1 MSENRI
7 NIINFI
13 RAVEPRM
20 PMDLAGTLQKEIA
33 LVNSHDLPATWLIQY
48 DALLDPA
55 FTDQLKALDK
65 KHEIGLWFEV
75 VQPMAEDAGIPW
87 RGRYPWDWHAHVG
100 FSVGYT
106 PAEREKLA
114 DVFMARFYRE
124 FGYYPRSV
132 GSWFIDAH
140 LLGYLSDKYGITAS
154 CNCKDQWGTDG
165 YTLWGG
171 YYNHAYYPSRKN
183 VMTPAQTAENQ
194 IPVPV
199 FRMLGSD
206 PIYQYTAADNG
217 NGQEVITLEPVY
229 TGTSGGGGIP
239 AWVRW
244 FFKTNFETPQFD
256 FGYTQVGQENPFG
269 WEKIR
274 DGLTDQLA
282 EVARLAREGHAKVE
296 TLGDSGDWYRKTHTL
311 TSAAA
316 IYAQE
321 DWRGQGNQSIWYYNR
336 FYRVNLFM
344 EQDTFRLRDVH
355 RFDEHYVERYLT
367 EICPGET
374 CEYDT
379 LPIMDGGRWS
389 SAQITPGIFPMVLNE
404 EEEWETPSVL
414 SMTPEKTEDNGLVVH
429 LSLEGGLRMD
439 IVMAERTLSFR
450 LGKRLWGLRFM
461 WADADTKISV
471 SGSVIHYIHNGYPY
485 TLAVEG
491 AALSPVYSS
500 GEAHILDVKAEGDHI
515 TLHL

>member
-1 MSENRI
+1 MENRL
-7 NIINFI
+7 NIINFV

-20 PMDLAGTLQKEIA
+20 PMDLVGTMKKEIQ
-33 LVNSHDLPATWLIQY
+33 LIDQYQLPATWLIQY
-48 DALLDPA
+48 DALVDPTFTEPLKSLDA
-55 FTDQLKALDK
+55 

-75 VQPMAEDAGIPW
+75 VEPLVRDAGIPW

-114 DVFMARFYRE
+114 DVFMARFRQE
-124 FGYYPRSV
+124 FGFYPRSV

-140 LLGYLSDKYGITAS
+140 LLGYLYDRYGITAS

-183 VMTPAQTAENQ
+183 SMSPAQSEEGQ

-244 FFKTNFETPQFD
+244 FFRTNFELPQFTY
-256 FGYTQVGQENPFG
+256 GYTQVGQENSFG

-274 DGLTDQLA
+274 DGLCDQIA
-282 EVARLAREGHAKVE
+282 ETARLQSEGKVRVE
-296 TLGDSGDWYRKTHTL
+296 TLGDSGDWYRSSHPVTP
-311 TSAAA
+311 AAA

-321 DWRGQGNQSIWYYNR
+321 DWRDLGHQSIWYYNR

-344 EQDTFRLRDVH
+344 EQDTFRIRDVH
-355 RFDEHYVERYLT
+355 RFDENYPERYLT
-367 EICPGET
+367 EVCPGET

-379 LPIMDGGRWS
+379 LPILDGGRWS
-389 SAQITPGIFPMVLNE
+389 SAEVSPGIFPMILNE

-414 SMTPEKTEDNGLVVH
+414 SMTPVKTDDDGLEVTLKLAGGQEMIVLMSERSITFH
-429 LSLEGGLRMD
+429 LDKGQ
-439 IVMAERTLSFR
+439 
-450 LGKRLWGLRFM
+450 WGLRLL
-461 WADADTKISV
+461 WAQADTKIDLSD
-471 SGSVIHYIHNGYPY
+471 SVIHYVHNGYGYDLP
-485 TLAVEG
+485 TEG
-491 AALSPVYSS
+491 ASLSPIFASTS
-500 GEAHILDVKAEGDHI
+500 AHILDMKANCSEI
-515 TLHL
+515 KLIL